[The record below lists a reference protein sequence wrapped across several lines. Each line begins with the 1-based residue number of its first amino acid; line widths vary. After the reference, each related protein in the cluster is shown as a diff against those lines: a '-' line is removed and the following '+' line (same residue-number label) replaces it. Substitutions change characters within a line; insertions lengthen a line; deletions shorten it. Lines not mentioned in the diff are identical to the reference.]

1 MKTAPYS
8 RNIVV
13 AAVLLVATFS
23 QRGRGDEP
31 GRTGDDPQRLSR
43 RFRMA
48 SKRVQPSLVVIET
61 QSGPRQ
67 LVRWAEREQHKLR
80 PTSRLMPA
88 HGERRAGQ
96 GSACSGTGVIIDE
109 RGYIVTCHHVV
120 TGADAVF
127 VKLEDGRRFVAK
139 AINSDPFTDLA
150 VLRIEGAG
158 HLTVATL
165 APSDKLDVGDWV
177 VSVGTPYGLANS
189 VSAGIVSAVDRE
201 IPEVPRTRLI
211 QTDAAS
217 NPGNSGGAL
226 INLKGE
232 LIGITEGSYG
242 ASEAFQG
249 ITFAIPS
256 DVVKDV
262 VHKLIEHGEVRR
274 AYLGCHT
281 ESLTPDIAVCVGLT
295 NTQGVI
301 VTKVAA
307 DAPAV
312 DAGIQSGDVLLRFD
326 EASIVDGKVMQEFVE
341 AAVPGRGYTLTI
353 LRERRT
359 IAVKVVLSQLPPIQ
373 GGTPDATDTSLNS
386 KVAAYVDNTSG
397 LHLDELTPDICAI
410 G

>member
-1 MKTAPYS
+1 
-8 RNIVV
+8 
-13 AAVLLVATFS
+13 
-23 QRGRGDEP
+23 
-31 GRTGDDPQRLSR
+31 
-43 RFRMA
+43 
-48 SKRVQPSLVVIET
+48 
-61 QSGPRQ
+61 
-67 LVRWAEREQHKLR
+67 
-80 PTSRLMPA
+80 MPA

-217 NPGNSGGAL
+217 NPGNSGGDL

-312 DAGIQSGDVLLRFD
+312 HAGIQSGDVLLRFD

-341 AAVPGRGYTLTI
+341 AAVPGRGYTLTCHSA
-353 LRERRT
+353 R
-359 IAVKVVLSQLPPIQ
+359 
-373 GGTPDATDTSLNS
+373 
-386 KVAAYVDNTSG
+386 
-397 LHLDELTPDICAI
+397 
-410 G
+410 